1 MNNKKVGVL
10 LLTTPFRPNVG
21 GVETH
26 LDDLIYNAVK
36 RRYRFHVL
44 TYQPLITRAYGQ
56 TIEHGKGF
64 TIYRIPWLRFN
75 LFLRLEKYPLLEFMY
90 LFPALFL
97 FGGVFFLFNWRKVK
111 IIHAQGLIAGAVG
124 ILLGNIF
131 KKEAIISTHSI
142 YHFQK
147 YGLYRSFIKYLF
159 KSSKQILTLSKQS
172 YDEVLNL
179 GVSKNKVSRFTYWV
193 DQRVFY
199 PKEKKAARNELN
211 IASDKF
217 VVLFVGRLV
226 EVKGIKELIQ
236 AAAKL
241 PEITFIIIGD
251 GPLATYVQQIS
262 DKNPNIQF
270 MGKVVNHKLPVYYN
284 AADILI
290 VPSTHEEGF
299 GRVIL
304 EALSCGLPVI
314 GANRGGIKEILN
326 PDIGILIDI
335 TPENIVRALKKIKND
350 RVRLNKMQKKAVI
363 YAKESFNNE
372 NIDQI
377 IKYYE

>member
-1 MNNKKVGVL
+1 MNNKEVGVL

-26 LDDLIYNAVK
+26 LDDLITQATSKGFKFWVI
-36 RRYRFHVL
+36 
-44 TYQPLITRAYGQ
+44 TYQPLITKAW
-56 TIEHGKGF
+56 GKIVEKDEGF
-64 TIYRIPWLRFN
+64 IAYRIPWLRFN
-75 LFLRLEKYPLLEFMY
+75 LFLRLEKYPLLEFIY
-90 LFPALFL
+90 LFPALFI
-97 FGGVFFLFNWRKVK
+97 FGVVFLIFNFQKIKV
-111 IIHAQGLIAGAVG
+111 IHAQGLIAGAVG
-124 ILLGNIF
+124 IFLGKVF
-131 KKEAIISTHSI
+131 SKPTIISTHSI
-142 YHFQK
+142 YHFKK

-179 GVSKNKVSRFTYWV
+179 GVDKSQVSQFTYWV

-199 PKEKKAARNELN
+199 PKEKKAARIELN
-211 IASDKF
+211 ITSDKF

-236 AAAKL
+236 AAVKL
-241 PEITFIIIGD
+241 PRITFIIIGD

-270 MGKVVNHKLPVYYN
+270 MGKIVNRELVVYYS
-284 AADILI
+284 AADVLI

-335 TPENIVRALKKIKND
+335 TPENITRALKKVKNN
-350 RVRLNKMQKKAVI
+350 RVLLKKMQKKAVI
-363 YAKESFNNE
+363 YAKKSFNDK

-377 IKYYE
+377 IRYYE